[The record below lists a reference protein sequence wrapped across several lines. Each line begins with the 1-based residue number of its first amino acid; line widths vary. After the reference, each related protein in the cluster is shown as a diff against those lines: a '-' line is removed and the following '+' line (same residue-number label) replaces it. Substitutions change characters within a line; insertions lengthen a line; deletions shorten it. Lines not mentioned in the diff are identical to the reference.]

1 MKVAPLGYHFRDLYW
16 IVWLPKGLLMDE
28 ASLITQWNKMRTQI
42 TFAQIT
48 PAFVLTGIFVLS
60 SVGYFHTAS
69 MGSKYLAIGVAAA
82 TGILATI
89 TQYAAIREGQAL
101 LIDLKSVTKL
111 SALGKKI
118 SESSSFLSLSAIV
131 IVGFDLGVSALI
143 LWAVLGK

>member
-1 MKVAPLGYHFRDLYW
+1 MAPLGYSSRDLQG
-16 IVWLPKGLLMDE
+16 IARLPEGFLMDE

-60 SVGYFHTAS
+60 TVGYFHTAS

-82 TGILATI
+82 TGI

-101 LIDLKSVTKL
+101 LVDLKSVTKP

-118 SESSSFLSLSAIV
+118 SESSSFLSLSALV

-143 LWAVLGK
+143 LWAILGK

>member
-1 MKVAPLGYHFRDLYW
+1 MKVAPLGYPFGDLSW
-16 IVWLPKGLLMDE
+16 IAWLPKGFLMDE

-69 MGSKYLAIGVAAA
+69 TGSKYLAIGVAAA

-101 LIDLKSVTKL
+101 LIDLKKVSTP

-118 SESSSFLSLSAIV
+118 SQSGSFLSLSAIV
-131 IVGFDLGVSALI
+131 IVGFDLVVSALI

>member
-1 MKVAPLGYHFRDLYW
+1 MAPLGYPSRDPYW
-16 IVWLPKGLLMDE
+16 IARIPKGFFMDE

-60 SVGYFHTAS
+60 TTGYFHTAS

-101 LIDLKSVTKL
+101 LVDLKSLTKP